1 MNKNRFDKISKSNIE
16 SMDKKYVL
24 DNTVLPDIYN
34 AIQEIKYGSVQIHIQ
49 DGKVVQIDKVNKVR
63 MRQNK
68 Y

>member
-1 MNKNRFDKISKSNIE
+1 
-16 SMDKKYVL
+16 MDKKYVL